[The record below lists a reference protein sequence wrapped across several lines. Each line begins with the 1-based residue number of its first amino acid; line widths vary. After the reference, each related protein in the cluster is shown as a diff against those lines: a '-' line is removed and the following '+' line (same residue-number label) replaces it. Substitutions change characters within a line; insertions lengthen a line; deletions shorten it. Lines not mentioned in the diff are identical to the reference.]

1 MSANYKNNLEVLANY
16 SFIWTSVPTL
26 VRCRLCMRDIKPQ
39 RFVQLLKLLKVT
51 RNATNLNKHINE
63 ASKQTF
69 ANNLF

>member
-1 MSANYKNNLEVLANY
+1 MQVHLDQCAN
-16 SFIWTSVPTL
+16 F

-51 RNATNLNKHINE
+51 RNATNVNKHINE